1 MNFKRIITY
10 CLLVF
15 YISLFAQENNTII
28 KVFNKQPLNFNGEK
42 GNDKQAHMLQSGRV
56 VYKKVSVPNFPK
68 GTDVSI
74 KLTVRSNGDRW
85 DKSGSCFVV
94 SNPKYISILDVS
106 KGEKEF
112 PKNSY
117 KLDNHAGI
125 VSSETY
131 QPVVELMRFMTPFG
145 VGHYSDNS
153 VKYRKP
159 VYIPSWEKQVVWEH
173 DISQLKDLVSG
184 SYYIGVWID
193 SWTAEGYNFDLE
205 LTYSNR
211 QRKTYKVLPLVNS
224 IPYVGGQPI
233 PDIFAKQPLIHTFS
247 LPKQAKNVKLHYI
260 TTGHGGHSGGDEF
273 IKIKNSVYFDN
284 KLVLDTIPW
293 RDDCASFRRF
303 NPTSGVW
310 IKKDSAA
317 YYDFKTKKRAVKV
330 IEERIASSD
339 LSRSNWCPGS
349 SVKPMVVKLGDLE
362 KGNHELKIKIPATPV
377 DGDKLNH
384 WLVSLYLTYEE

>member
-1 MNFKRIITY
+1 MKTKFCIF
-10 CLLVF
+10 CSLLIF
-15 YISLFAQENNTII
+15 SFLQINSQELKID
-28 KVFNKQPLNFNGEK
+28 VFNKQPLNFGGEK
-42 GNDKQAHMLQSGRV
+42 GNDSETKVLQSGRL
-56 VYKKVSVPNFPK
+56 VYKKITAPDFPN
-68 GTDVSI
+68 GTDVKI

-94 SNPKYISILDVS
+94 SDPEQISIIDVS
-106 KGEKEF
+106 RGEKEF
-112 PKNSY
+112 PKDSY
-117 KLDNHAGI
+117 INDEYAGI
-125 VSSETY
+125 VAGETY

-145 VGHYSDNS
+145 VGHYSDNQ
-153 VKYRKP
+153 VKHRKP

-173 DISQLKDLVSG
+173 DISDLTATVSG
-184 SYYIGVWID
+184 TFYIGIWID

-211 QRKTYKVLPLVNS
+211 TRKTYKVLPLVNTV
-224 IPYVGGQPI
+224 PYVGGQKI
-233 PDIFAKQPLIHTFS
+233 PDIFAKQALEHSVTFNK
-247 LPKQAKNVKLHYI
+247 PVKNVKLHYI

-273 IKIKNSVYFDN
+273 IKLKNSVYFDN
-284 KLVLDTIPW
+284 SLVLDTIPW

-317 YYDFKTKKRAVKV
+317 YYDFKTQKRGVKE

-349 SVKPMVVKLGDLE
+349 SVKPMEVELGNLD
-362 KGNHELKIKIPATPV
+362 KGNHTLKIEIPATPV

-384 WLVSLYLTYEE
+384 WLVSAYLTYEE